1 VPIQPEPIIMS
12 SASNVI
18 NLTSYR
24 ETTMRELIDDVSA
37 RTFLFLRDE
46 AEAEDLPMSAV
57 VAEHMYGMA
66 LVMQAVEGKT
76 AVRNLLESILK
87 KMA

>member
-1 VPIQPEPIIMS
+1 MS

-18 NLTSYR
+18 NLATYR
-24 ETTMRELIDDVSA
+24 ETNMRELIDDVSA
-37 RTFLFLRDE
+37 RAFLFLRDE

-66 LVMQAVEGKT
+66 LVMQAVEGKE
-76 AVRNLLESILK
+76 AIRNLLATIADK
-87 KMA
+87 IA

>member
-1 VPIQPEPIIMS
+1 MS

-18 NLTSYR
+18 NLASYR
-24 ETTMRELIDDVSA
+24 ETNMRELIDDVSA
-37 RTFLFLRDE
+37 RAFLFLRDE

-76 AVRNLLESILK
+76 AVRDLLESILK
-87 KMA
+87 KLA